1 MSGSSLLELQD
12 VSFGYGEGQSF
23 IPVLD
28 KVNFCVESGQ
38 RIALLGRSG
47 SGKSTLMNILAGLL
61 LPERGSVVWQGTDV
75 TQLND
80 AKRVALRRQTIGVV
94 YQFHHLL
101 PEFSAEENVAL
112 PAILGG
118 QKVAKSTQLAHQLLD
133 QVGLGH
139 RFDHRPGELSGGE
152 RQRVAVARALA
163 GHPKVLLMD
172 EPTGNLDEATA
183 DQVLAML
190 IDLSETTQT
199 SLVIVTHDRRV
210 AAQTDQQF
218 ELHHGEMKPFQGI
231 ETTGGV
237 SSNHSLLAIA
247 TRPEDLPSPV
257 VQRRRPSKAS
267 Q

>member
-1 MSGSSLLELQD
+1 MSGSSLLALQS
-12 VSFGYGEGQSF
+12 VSFGYGDGQSR

-28 KVNFCVESGQ
+28 DVNFCIESGQ
-38 RIALLGRSG
+38 RLALLGRSG

-61 LPERGSVVWQGTDV
+61 LPEQGSVVWQGTDI

-118 QKVAKSTQLAHQLLD
+118 QTVATSTQLARQLLD

-139 RFDHRPGELSGGE
+139 RLDHRPGELSGGE
-152 RQRVAVARALA
+152 RQRVAIARALA

-172 EPTGNLDEATA
+172 EPTGNLDETTA

-190 IDLSETTQT
+190 LDLSGTTQT
-199 SLVIVTHDRRV
+199 SLLIVTHDRRV
-210 AAQTDQQF
+210 ATQTDAQF
-218 ELHHGEMKPFQGI
+218 ELHRGELKSF
-231 ETTGGV
+231 
-237 SSNHSLLAIA
+237 
-247 TRPEDLPSPV
+247 
-257 VQRRRPSKAS
+257 
-267 Q
+267 

>member
-1 MSGSSLLELQD
+1 MSGSSLLALQS
-12 VSFGYGEGQSF
+12 VSFGYGDGQSR

-28 KVNFCVESGQ
+28 DVNFCVESGQ
-38 RIALLGRSG
+38 RLALLGRSG
-47 SGKSTLMNILAGLL
+47 SGKSTLINILAGLL
-61 LPERGSVVWQGTDV
+61 FPEQGSVVWQGTNI

-118 QKVAKSTQLAHQLLD
+118 QTVATSTQLARKLLD

-139 RFDHRPGELSGGE
+139 RLDHRPGELSGGE
-152 RQRVAVARALA
+152 RQRVAIARALA

-172 EPTGNLDEATA
+172 EPTGNLDETTA
-183 DQVLAML
+183 DEVLAML
-190 IDLSETTQT
+190 LDLSKTTQT

-210 AAQTDQQF
+210 ATQTDAQF
-218 ELHHGEMKPFQGI
+218 ELHRGQLQS
-231 ETTGGV
+231 V
-237 SSNHSLLAIA
+237 
-247 TRPEDLPSPV
+247 
-257 VQRRRPSKAS
+257 
-267 Q
+267 

>member
-1 MSGSSLLELQD
+1 MASESLPSLRPATAPRKASITLLAPQKRASELAKTLER
-12 VSFGYGEGQSF
+12 E
-23 IPVLD
+23 
-28 KVNFCVESGQ
+28 NE
-38 RIALLGRSG
+38 
-47 SGKSTLMNILAGLL
+47 
-61 LPERGSVVWQGTDV
+61 
-75 TQLND
+75 

-118 QKVAKSTQLAHQLLD
+118 QRVAASTQLAHQLLD

-163 GHPKVLLMD
+163 GQPKVLLMD

-190 IDLSETTQT
+190 VDLSETTQT

-218 ELHHGEMKPFQGI
+218 ELHHGEMKA
-231 ETTGGV
+231 V
-237 SSNHSLLAIA
+237 
-247 TRPEDLPSPV
+247 
-257 VQRRRPSKAS
+257 
-267 Q
+267 

>member
-1 MSGSSLLELQD
+1 MSGSSLLELQS
-12 VSFGYGEGQSF
+12 VSFCYGDGQSR

-28 KVNFCVESGQ
+28 DVNFCITSGQ
-38 RIALLGRSG
+38 RLALLGRSG

-61 LPERGSVVWQGTDV
+61 IPERGSVIWQGIDIS
-75 TQLND
+75 QLND
-80 AKRVALRRQTIGVV
+80 AKLVALRRQTIGVV

-118 QKVAKSTQLAHQLLD
+118 QTVATSTRMARQLLD
-133 QVGLGH
+133 KVGLGH

-152 RQRVAVARALA
+152 RQRVAIARALA

-172 EPTGNLDEATA
+172 EPTGNLDETTA

-190 IDLSETTQT
+190 IDLSKMTQT

-210 AAQTDQQF
+210 ATQTDQQF
-218 ELHHGEMKPFQGI
+218 ELHHGEMKSF
-231 ETTGGV
+231 
-237 SSNHSLLAIA
+237 
-247 TRPEDLPSPV
+247 
-257 VQRRRPSKAS
+257 
-267 Q
+267 

>member
-1 MSGSSLLELQD
+1 MSGSSLLELQS
-12 VSFGYGEGQSF
+12 VSFGYGDGQSR

-28 KVNFCVESGQ
+28 DVNFCVESGQ
-38 RIALLGRSG
+38 RLALLGRSG

-61 LPERGSVVWQGTDV
+61 IPERGSVIWQGIDIAG
-75 TQLND
+75 LND

-118 QKVAKSTQLAHQLLD
+118 QTVATSIRMGRQLLD
-133 QVGLGH
+133 QVGLRH

-152 RQRVAVARALA
+152 RQRVAIARALA

-172 EPTGNLDEATA
+172 EPTGNLDETTA
-183 DQVLAML
+183 DQILAML

-210 AAQTDQQF
+210 ATQTDQQF
-218 ELHHGEMKPFQGI
+218 ELHHGEMKPF
-231 ETTGGV
+231 
-237 SSNHSLLAIA
+237 
-247 TRPEDLPSPV
+247 
-257 VQRRRPSKAS
+257 
-267 Q
+267 